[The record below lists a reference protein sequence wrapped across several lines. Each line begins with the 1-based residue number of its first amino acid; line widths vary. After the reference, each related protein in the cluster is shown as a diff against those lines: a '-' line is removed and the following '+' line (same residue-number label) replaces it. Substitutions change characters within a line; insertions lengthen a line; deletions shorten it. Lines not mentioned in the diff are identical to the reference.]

1 MASHGMEAGA
11 RSRAQFRLRQE
22 VVDTHRR
29 SLIGGVFYLA
39 GWLVVGSFGGAF
51 ARELGAS
58 LLVAFAFALLAAARW
73 LVKPPEDLSR
83 GRRWLAWSWTILL
96 ATAVCWSGVTVWAHV
111 DPGFAP
117 AHHAML
123 VCTVGYATA
132 VAHSI
137 AIRRAVALP
146 AIALLIGPSLLL
158 HGQDP
163 ADRALAISLTLYL
176 AYLVLALGRAHR
188 EWNEHVELDWALQEQ
203 RDSYERLSRLDALT
217 GIANRRSFQD
227 ALGSAAER
235 ARANGGHLSLL
246 MLDLDHFKHVND
258 RHGHVFGDECLATFA
273 HVLERGFDGAF
284 VARLGGEEFAVL
296 LETDPGGARAE
307 AERFRAALAERPLPV
322 AERDVA
328 MTVSIGVGHYDARR
342 AQNLDEFVRNA
353 DRALY
358 RAKTEGRNR
367 VCDAGVGPVTH

>member
-1 MASHGMEAGA
+1 MASHGREAGA

-22 VVDTHRR
+22 IVDTHRR
-29 SLIGGVFYLA
+29 WLIGGVFYLA

-51 ARELGAS
+51 ARHTGTA
-58 LLVAFAFALLAAARW
+58 LLVALAFALLAAARW
-73 LVKPPEDLSR
+73 LVAPPEDLAR
-83 GRRWLAWSWTILL
+83 GRRWLAWSWTIVIG
-96 ATAVCWSGVTVWAHV
+96 TAACWSGVTVWAHL
-111 DPGFAP
+111 DPGFAS
-117 AHHAML
+117 AHNALM

-132 VAHSI
+132 VAHSL

-146 AIALLIGPSLLL
+146 AIVLLLGPSMLL
-158 HGQDP
+158 HAMEP
-163 ADRALAISLTLYL
+163 ADRALAIALALYF

-188 EWNEHVELDWALQEQ
+188 EWNEHLDLDWALQEQ
-203 RDSYERLSRLDALT
+203 RDSYERLSRVDALT
-217 GIANRRSFQD
+217 GIANRRSFQH
-227 ALGSAAER
+227 ALGDAAER

-258 RHGHVFGDECLATFA
+258 RHGHVFGDDCLAAFA
-273 HVLERGFDGAF
+273 QVLARGFDGAF

-307 AERFRAALAERPLPV
+307 AERFRAAVAGQPLPV
-322 AERDVA
+322 ADRPVP

-358 RAKTEGRNR
+358 RAKAEGRNR
-367 VCDAGVGPVTH
+367 VCDAGTGSVTH